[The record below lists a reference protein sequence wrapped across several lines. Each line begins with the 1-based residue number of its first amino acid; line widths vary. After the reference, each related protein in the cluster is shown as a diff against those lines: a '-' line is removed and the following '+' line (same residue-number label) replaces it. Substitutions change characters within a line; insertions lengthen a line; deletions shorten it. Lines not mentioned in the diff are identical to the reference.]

1 MDSLGALRAECGAL
15 VRVLGGIGADGFLL
29 PTNCPPWDLGEL
41 VVHMADSVSLG
52 RMLPDG
58 DVSEGLFSAADYYR
72 RPERDTA
79 EYRQRNVE
87 RAVRLAG
94 SVPAGVSAVEWFERV
109 AGETVALLEGDDL
122 GRVVFVPGRGS
133 MRLGDWV
140 ATRVVAVAAHS
151 LDVAITLGR
160 EGWTTGEALEV
171 VRPVFVDL
179 LGGEPAEEL
188 GWDDA
193 AFLAVATGRR
203 GLNDEERA
211 VLGERAERFP
221 LLS

>member
-1 MDSLGALRAECGAL
+1 
-15 VRVLGGIGADGFLL
+15 
-29 PTNCPPWDLGEL
+29 
-41 VVHMADSVSLG
+41 
-52 RMLPDG
+52 
-58 DVSEGLFSAADYYR
+58 LFSAADYYR
-72 RPERDTA
+72 RAERDTA

-87 RAVRLAG
+87 RTVRLAG
-94 SVPAGVSAVEWFERV
+94 SVPAGVSVVEWFGRV
-109 AGETVALLEGDDL
+109 AGETVGLLEGDDL
-122 GRVVFVPGRGS
+122 GRVVSIPGRGP

-140 ATRVVAVAAHS
+140 ATRVVAVAAHG

-160 EGWTTGEALEV
+160 ESWTTREALAV

-179 LGGEPAEEL
+179 LGGEPVEEL

-203 GLNDEERA
+203 ALSDEEKV
-211 VLGERAERFP
+211 VLGERAGRFP

>member
-1 MDSLGALRAECGAL
+1 MDSLGALRGECGAL
-15 VRVLGGIGADGFLL
+15 VRVLGGLEGGAFLL

-41 VVHMADSVSLG
+41 VVHVADSVSL
-52 RMLPDG
+52 RRKLPDG
-58 DVSEGLFSAADYYR
+58 GVDEALFSAADYYR
-72 RPERDTA
+72 RAERGTA

-94 SVPAGVSAVEWFERV
+94 SVPPGVSVVEWFERV

-122 GRVVFVPGRGS
+122 GRVVSIPGRGP

-140 ATRVVAVAAHS
+140 ATRVVAVAAHG

-160 EGWTTGEALEV
+160 ESWTTREALDL

-193 AFLAVATGRR
+193 AFLAVGTGRR
-203 GLNDEERA
+203 ALTDEERV
-211 VLGERAERFP
+211 VLGERAGRFP